1 MRRAPR
7 RPAVWG
13 QVDSL
18 VSGEV
23 SGVASSAALARL
35 VDALPVDALPVDA
48 LPVDVLAADA
58 LVVDRLVVRD
68 VALADLAAA
77 ALDVDFARAVLAL
90 RRAGALPL
98 ADEEPGP

>member
-35 VDALPVDALPVDA
+35 VDA

-90 RRAGALPL
+90 RRAGAWPL

>member
-35 VDALPVDALPVDA
+35 VDA

>member
-35 VDALPVDALPVDA
+35 VDALPVDA

-90 RRAGALPL
+90 RRAGAWPL